1 MKKSTSVVVAI
12 LMAALTVLAAFTAF
26 VGWGGDKTG
35 SISHIKTGLDL
46 SGGVSITYEA
56 DKANPTA
63 EEAADTEYKLQQRVD
78 HYSTEAQVYREG
90 ANRFNVEIPGVS
102 NADQILAELGTPG
115 SLYFIAQTDAD
126 GNQNYSYDSTQGK
139 YVLSGKTLEDLIAD
153 GSVICEGSDVA
164 DAQGAVQNTSTSYE
178 YVVDLT
184 FTAEGAKK
192 FADATEKAF
201 AAGESIGIYYD
212 GEFISVPR
220 VQAVISDGRGVIN
233 GMDSIEEANSLA
245 SFIRIGG
252 LTLTLNEIRSNVV
265 GAQLG
270 QEAIRTSLR
279 GGAIGLGIVM
289 IIMMIV
295 YLVPGVIASVALVL
309 YAALMM
315 LLINAFELTLTLPGI
330 AGIILSIGM
339 AVDAN
344 VIIYSRIQEEI
355 SAGASVR
362 SAINAGFHKALSAIL
377 DGNITTLIAAAV
389 LGFLGSGT
397 IKGFAMTL
405 ALGVVLSMFTALV
418 ISRIMVNC
426 VYGLGVQDPKFWA
439 RPKKETHFH
448 FVKNRMKFLIAAA
461 LVLVIGI
468 GSMVMHGTKGER
480 ALNFSLDF
488 LGGTATT
495 VSFNEE
501 FSLQELDDQVKPVV
515 MEVTGDAA
523 VSMQK
528 VVNSSQVI
536 IKTRTLNV
544 EERQQLSD
552 KLAENFGVARDQITA
567 ESISATVGA
576 EMRRAAVIAV
586 LVAVVLMLLYIF
598 VRFKDIRFATS
609 AVLAL
614 CHDVLIT
621 LMAYAILRVSVGN
634 AFIAVMLTIL
644 GYSINSTIVIFDR
657 IRENLPMLPK
667 KGDLAA
673 LVDQSINQTLTRSI
687 FTNLTTFASILMLY
701 VLGVASIKEFTLPMM
716 VGILAGA
723 LSSVF
728 LTGPLWYWMRTRL
741 GSDSAEYSR
750 AEATL
755 PAPALDANGEPAVPA
770 RQGKNPNVIRKK
782 KKK

>member
-1 MKKSTSVVVAI
+1 
-12 LMAALTVLAAFTAF
+12 
-26 VGWGGDKTG
+26 
-35 SISHIKTGLDL
+35 
-46 SGGVSITYEA
+46 
-56 DKANPTA
+56 
-63 EEAADTEYKLQQRVD
+63 
-78 HYSTEAQVYREG
+78 
-90 ANRFNVEIPGVS
+90 
-102 NADQILAELGTPG
+102 
-115 SLYFIAQTDAD
+115 
-126 GNQNYSYDSTQGK
+126 
-139 YVLSGKTLEDLIAD
+139 
-153 GSVICEGSDVA
+153 
-164 DAQGAVQNTSTSYE
+164 
-178 YVVDLT
+178 
-184 FTAEGAKK
+184 
-192 FADATEKAF
+192 
-201 AAGESIGIYYD
+201 
-212 GEFISVPR
+212 
-220 VQAVISDGRGVIN
+220 
-233 GMDSIEEANSLA
+233 
-245 SFIRIGG
+245 
-252 LTLTLNEIRSNVV
+252 
-265 GAQLG
+265 
-270 QEAIRTSLR
+270 
-279 GGAIGLGIVM
+279 
-289 IIMMIV
+289 
-295 YLVPGVIASVALVL
+295 
-309 YAALMM
+309 
-315 LLINAFELTLTLPGI
+315 
-330 AGIILSIGM
+330 
-339 AVDAN
+339 
-344 VIIYSRIQEEI
+344 
-355 SAGASVR
+355 
-362 SAINAGFHKALSAIL
+362 
-377 DGNITTLIAAAV
+377 
-389 LGFLGSGT
+389 
-397 IKGFAMTL
+397 
-405 ALGVVLSMFTALV
+405 
-418 ISRIMVNC
+418 
-426 VYGLGVQDPKFWA
+426 
-439 RPKKETHFH
+439 
-448 FVKNRMKFLIAAA
+448 
-461 LVLVIGI
+461 
-468 GSMVMHGTKGER
+468 
-480 ALNFSLDF
+480 
-488 LGGTATT
+488 
-495 VSFNEE
+495 
-501 FSLQELDDQVKPVV
+501 

-750 AEATL
+750 AEETL

>member
-1 MKKSTSVVVAI
+1 M
-12 LMAALTVLAAFTAF
+12 
-26 VGWGGDKTG
+26 
-35 SISHIKTGLDL
+35 
-46 SGGVSITYEA
+46 
-56 DKANPTA
+56 
-63 EEAADTEYKLQQRVD
+63 
-78 HYSTEAQVYREG
+78 
-90 ANRFNVEIPGVS
+90 
-102 NADQILAELGTPG
+102 
-115 SLYFIAQTDAD
+115 
-126 GNQNYSYDSTQGK
+126 
-139 YVLSGKTLEDLIAD
+139 
-153 GSVICEGSDVA
+153 
-164 DAQGAVQNTSTSYE
+164 
-178 YVVDLT
+178 
-184 FTAEGAKK
+184 
-192 FADATEKAF
+192 
-201 AAGESIGIYYD
+201 
-212 GEFISVPR
+212 
-220 VQAVISDGRGVIN
+220 
-233 GMDSIEEANSLA
+233 
-245 SFIRIGG
+245 
-252 LTLTLNEIRSNVV
+252 
-265 GAQLG
+265 
-270 QEAIRTSLR
+270 
-279 GGAIGLGIVM
+279 
-289 IIMMIV
+289 
-295 YLVPGVIASVALVL
+295 
-309 YAALMM
+309 
-315 LLINAFELTLTLPGI
+315 
-330 AGIILSIGM
+330 
-339 AVDAN
+339 
-344 VIIYSRIQEEI
+344 
-355 SAGASVR
+355 
-362 SAINAGFHKALSAIL
+362 
-377 DGNITTLIAAAV
+377 
-389 LGFLGSGT
+389 
-397 IKGFAMTL
+397 
-405 ALGVVLSMFTALV
+405 
-418 ISRIMVNC
+418 
-426 VYGLGVQDPKFWA
+426 
-439 RPKKETHFH
+439 
-448 FVKNRMKFLIAAA
+448 KNRMKFLIAAA

-728 LTGPLWYWMRTRL
+728 LTGPLWYWMRTTF
-741 GSDSAEYSR
+741 GKDAKEYR
-750 AEATL
+750 AMRARVAKAEAKKSTVS
-755 PAPALDANGEPAVPA
+755 PVKAEGSEASAAVA
-770 RQGKNPNVIRKK
+770 REGGNPNVIRKK
-782 KKK
+782 KTKKHTAEDFK